1 MLAAERADLAQMR
14 SYLYQADGVLIVA
27 LKVCEGEMPDALQNA
42 FWAAAALVEQAL
54 GVAEHLENRCDG
66 LEDGAGV

>member
-1 MLAAERADLAQMR
+1 MLVVERADLAQMR
-14 SYLYQADGVLIVA
+14 SYLYQADGVLIVS
-27 LKVCEGEMPDALQNA
+27 LKAGEGKMPDALQNA

-54 GVAEHLENRCDG
+54 GVAERLERRCDG